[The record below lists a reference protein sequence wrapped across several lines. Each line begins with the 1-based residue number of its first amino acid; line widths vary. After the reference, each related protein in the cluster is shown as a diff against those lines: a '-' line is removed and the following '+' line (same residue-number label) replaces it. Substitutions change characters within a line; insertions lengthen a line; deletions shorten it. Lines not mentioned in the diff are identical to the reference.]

1 MPQLHSGCG
10 LPIISLVQLA
20 SLFSPEKVDRLRVFI
35 RERRRVLIRTA
46 IVIAILIGIRLLLPP
61 LIERGVAY
69 GSRYYLGLPARID
82 KVELSLLKGK
92 IALQGVNVASVPDQV
107 TPLKAALNLPIID
120 PSSALFHCQRIS
132 VRLAW
137 LSLLKKTVRFTEVS
151 IDSPSVHLLREE
163 GGLIDPL
170 SHAKPLSP
178 PPKPEKKET
187 VKAPE
192 KPSSKPW
199 AIVINH
205 FALRSPNLL
214 ILDPALG
221 KNLLEFSLQQFTLE
235 DLSVRGSDLGLGAV
249 RIQGTVLRV
258 QKDLLLA
265 GQSAGGTPPKDSS
278 KTTSTQNP
286 KASSDSSTIGYQV
299 KKIDIAHTKF
309 TWITKEGPLDVMIT
323 LKASNVTA
331 DQGKTFPISLALE
344 IANGTIGL
352 DGDVGILPPSYS
364 GKFTWSNLPIPP
376 LLLASL
382 PELAAWLR
390 SADSSGE
397 LKIDTDI
404 PGFRGPPSIRISG
417 RTTTDSLSISDPGNK
432 ELSFGWKQLEVVMN
446 EAVIPIPNGAKSLPP
461 TKLDFALIRLVDPK
475 INYTHPA
482 TALNALL
489 GSSSS
494 STSTNAPNVSN
505 ATSASMSN
513 SPAPASSGSSPVEA
527 KIAQLEL
534 TGGSIEVNNTT
545 VQPAAVSTLSGLT
558 ISLQAVN
565 YPDPSVDKISIQ
577 AILPTNS
584 MLSIDGTLKPG
595 NVGNY
600 TVSLKSLD
608 LPPFSPYAGAA
619 GASLDS
625 GQISVTTKLNTQG
638 SLMQID
644 SDLVLN
650 RFGIS
655 LRDPSSFTR
664 MFGVPIDLT
673 IALLSD
679 PSGDIKLTVP
689 LRVDEK
695 GSTVSFGPVIASAL
709 KSAIL
714 GAISTPLK
722 LLGGSFGGKSASG
735 PGTFSITPITSPA
748 GSPDLDPSASGRVEG
763 LVKLLAQRPAMGL
776 MLRGRTS
783 TDDRPLVAEQL
794 LFEQVKQGKGL
805 PELAGTGFFDHLKM
819 KQILSRRN
827 KDKSASVS
835 VKDQPLF
842 NRYLAAV
849 EIPEDR
855 LDTLAK
861 LRAEKVRE
869 MLVAKGV
876 SAARISIGNR
886 EAVGEGGVVIS
897 FLPQHGASS
906 ASK

>member
-1 MPQLHSGCG
+1 M
-10 LPIISLVQLA
+10 
-20 SLFSPEKVDRLRVFI
+20 DRLRVFI

-46 IVIAILIGIRLLLPP
+46 IVIAILIGIRLLLPS

-69 GSRYYLGLPARID
+69 GSRYYLGLPARIN

-92 IALQGVNVASVPDQV
+92 IALEGVNVASVPDQV
-107 TPLKAALNLPIID
+107 TPLKAALNPPLID
-120 PSSALFHCQRIS
+120 PSSTLIHCQRIS

-178 PPKPEKKET
+178 PPKKEIKET

-214 ILDPALG
+214 IVDPALG

-235 DLSVRGSDLGLGAV
+235 DLSVRGSDLGLGTV
-249 RIQGTVLRV
+249 GIQGTVLRV

-265 GQSAGGTPPKDSS
+265 GQSAAGTPPKASS

-286 KASSDSSTIGYQV
+286 KASADSSAIGYQV

-397 LKIDTDI
+397 LRIDTDI
-404 PGFRGPPSIRISG
+404 PGFRGPPSIRLSG

-446 EAVIPIPNGAKSLPP
+446 EAVIPIPNGAKSLPA

-494 STSTNAPNVSN
+494 TNDASYNVSN

-513 SPAPASSGSSPVEA
+513 PPAPASSGSSPVEA

-545 VQPAAVSTLSGLT
+545 VQPTAVSTISGLS
-558 ISLQAVN
+558 ISLQGVN

-595 NVGNY
+595 NVGSY

-638 SLMQID
+638 SIMQID

-722 LLGGSFGGKSASG
+722 LLGGSFEGKSASD
-735 PGTFSITPITSPA
+735 PGTFSITPIKSPA

-763 LVKLLAQRPAMGL
+763 LVKLLAQRPSMGL

-805 PELAGTGFFDHLKM
+805 PELAGTGFFDHLKI
-819 KQILSRRN
+819 KQLLSRRN

-869 MLVAKGV
+869 MLIAKGV

-897 FLPQHGASS
+897 FLPQHGAPS

>member
-1 MPQLHSGCG
+1 
-10 LPIISLVQLA
+10 
-20 SLFSPEKVDRLRVFI
+20 
-35 RERRRVLIRTA
+35 
-46 IVIAILIGIRLLLPP
+46 
-61 LIERGVAY
+61 
-69 GSRYYLGLPARID
+69 
-82 KVELSLLKGK
+82 
-92 IALQGVNVASVPDQV
+92 
-107 TPLKAALNLPIID
+107 
-120 PSSALFHCQRIS
+120 
-132 VRLAW
+132 
-137 LSLLKKTVRFTEVS
+137 
-151 IDSPSVHLLREE
+151 
-163 GGLIDPL
+163 
-170 SHAKPLSP
+170 
-178 PPKPEKKET
+178 
-187 VKAPE
+187 
-192 KPSSKPW
+192 
-199 AIVINH
+199 
-205 FALRSPNLL
+205 
-214 ILDPALG
+214 
-221 KNLLEFSLQQFTLE
+221 
-235 DLSVRGSDLGLGAV
+235 
-249 RIQGTVLRV
+249 
-258 QKDLLLA
+258 
-265 GQSAGGTPPKDSS
+265 
-278 KTTSTQNP
+278 
-286 KASSDSSTIGYQV
+286 
-299 KKIDIAHTKF
+299 
-309 TWITKEGPLDVMIT
+309 
-323 LKASNVTA
+323 
-331 DQGKTFPISLALE
+331 
-344 IANGTIGL
+344 
-352 DGDVGILPPSYS
+352 
-364 GKFTWSNLPIPP
+364 
-376 LLLASL
+376 
-382 PELAAWLR
+382 
-390 SADSSGE
+390 
-397 LKIDTDI
+397 
-404 PGFRGPPSIRISG
+404 
-417 RTTTDSLSISDPGNK
+417 
-432 ELSFGWKQLEVVMN
+432 
-446 EAVIPIPNGAKSLPP
+446 
-461 TKLDFALIRLVDPK
+461 
-475 INYTHPA
+475 
-482 TALNALL
+482 
-489 GSSSS
+489 
-494 STSTNAPNVSN
+494 
-505 ATSASMSN
+505 MSN
-513 SPAPASSGSSPVEA
+513 PPASASSGSSPVEA

-545 VQPAAVSTLSGLT
+545 VQPTAVSTINGLT
-558 ISLQAVN
+558 ISLQGVN

-819 KQILSRRN
+819 KQLLSRRN

-869 MLVAKGV
+869 MLIAKGV

-897 FLPQHGASS
+897 FLPQHGAPPV
-906 ASK
+906 SK

>member
-1 MPQLHSGCG
+1 
-10 LPIISLVQLA
+10 
-20 SLFSPEKVDRLRVFI
+20 
-35 RERRRVLIRTA
+35 
-46 IVIAILIGIRLLLPP
+46 
-61 LIERGVAY
+61 
-69 GSRYYLGLPARID
+69 
-82 KVELSLLKGK
+82 
-92 IALQGVNVASVPDQV
+92 
-107 TPLKAALNLPIID
+107 
-120 PSSALFHCQRIS
+120 
-132 VRLAW
+132 
-137 LSLLKKTVRFTEVS
+137 
-151 IDSPSVHLLREE
+151 
-163 GGLIDPL
+163 
-170 SHAKPLSP
+170 
-178 PPKPEKKET
+178 
-187 VKAPE
+187 
-192 KPSSKPW
+192 
-199 AIVINH
+199 
-205 FALRSPNLL
+205 
-214 ILDPALG
+214 
-221 KNLLEFSLQQFTLE
+221 
-235 DLSVRGSDLGLGAV
+235 
-249 RIQGTVLRV
+249 
-258 QKDLLLA
+258 
-265 GQSAGGTPPKDSS
+265 
-278 KTTSTQNP
+278 
-286 KASSDSSTIGYQV
+286 
-299 KKIDIAHTKF
+299 
-309 TWITKEGPLDVMIT
+309 
-323 LKASNVTA
+323 VTA

-364 GKFTWSNLPIPP
+364 GKFTWSNLPFPP

-382 PELAAWLR
+382 PELAVWLR

-397 LKIDTDI
+397 LRIDTDI
-404 PGFRGPPSIRISG
+404 PGFRGPPSIKISG
-417 RTTTDSLSISDPGNK
+417 RSTIESLSISDPGNK
-432 ELSFGWKQLEVVMN
+432 ELSFGWKQLEIVMN
-446 EAVIPIPNGAKSLPP
+446 EAVIPIPNGAKSLPA
-461 TKLDFALIRLVDPK
+461 TKLNFELIRLVEPT

-482 TALNALL
+482 SALNALL
-489 GSSSS
+489 GSSS
-494 STSTNAPNVSN
+494 TSN
-505 ATSASMSN
+505 ASNGTSASMSN
-513 SPAPASSGSSPVEA
+513 QPAPTSSGSSQVEA

-545 VQPAAVSTLSGLT
+545 VQPTAVSTISGLS
-558 ISLQAVN
+558 ISLQGVN

-625 GQISVTTKLNTQG
+625 GQISVTTKLSTQG

-748 GSPDLDPSASGRVEG
+748 GSPDLDSSASGRVEG

-776 MLRGRTS
+776 MLRGRSS

-805 PELAGTGFFDHLKM
+805 PELAGTGFFDHLKI

-835 VKDQPLF
+835 AKDQPLF

-876 SAARISIGNR
+876 NAARISIGNR

-897 FLPQHGASS
+897 FLPQHGALS

>member
-1 MPQLHSGCG
+1 
-10 LPIISLVQLA
+10 
-20 SLFSPEKVDRLRVFI
+20 VDCLRVFI

-46 IVIAILIGIRLLLPP
+46 IVISILIGIRLLIPP

-69 GSRYYLGLPARID
+69 GSRCYLGLPARID
-82 KVELSLLKGK
+82 KVDLSLLKGK
-92 IALQGVNVASVPDQV
+92 IALEGVNVASVPDQF
-107 TPLKAALNLPIID
+107 TPLKAALNPPLID
-120 PSSALFHCQRIS
+120 PSSALIHCQRIS

-137 LSLLKKTVRFTEVS
+137 LSLFKKTVRFTEVS

-178 PPKPEKKET
+178 PPKQENKET
-187 VKAPE
+187 VKAPA

-199 AIVINH
+199 AIVINQ

-249 RIQGTVLRV
+249 GIQGTVLRV

-265 GQSAGGTPPKDSS
+265 GQSAGGTAPKASS

-286 KASSDSSTIGYQV
+286 KASTDSSALGYRV

-364 GKFTWSNLPIPP
+364 GKLTWSNLPFPP

-382 PELAAWLR
+382 PEMAAWLH

-397 LKIDTDI
+397 LRIDTDI
-404 PGFRGPPSIRISG
+404 PGFRGPPSIRLSG

-432 ELSFGWKQLEVVMN
+432 ELSFGWKQLEIVMN
-446 EAVIPIPNGAKSLPP
+446 EAVIPIPNGAKSLPA

-489 GSSSS
+489 GSSS
-494 STSTNAPNVSN
+494 TTNAASTNASN
-505 ATSASMSN
+505 AISASMSN
-513 SPAPASSGSSPVEA
+513 PPAPTSSGSSPVEA

-545 VQPAAVSTLSGLT
+545 VQPTAVSTISGLS
-558 ISLQAVN
+558 ISLQGVN

-577 AILPTNS
+577 AIFPTNS
-584 MLSIDGTLKPG
+584 MLSIEGNLKPG
-595 NVGNY
+595 NVGSY

-608 LPPFSPYAGAA
+608 LPPFSPYAATA

-644 SDLVLN
+644 SDLILN

-714 GAISTPLK
+714 GAVSTPLK

-735 PGTFSITPITSPA
+735 PGTFSITPIKSPA
-748 GSPDLDPSASGRVEG
+748 GSPDLDSSASGRVEG

-805 PELAGTGFFDHLKM
+805 PELEGTGFLDHLKM
-819 KQILSRRN
+819 KQILSRRHQ
-827 KDKSASVS
+827 DKSASIS

-849 EIPEDR
+849 QIPEDR
-855 LDTLAK
+855 LDTVAR

-876 SAARISIGNR
+876 NAARISIGNR
-886 EAVGEGGVVIS
+886 EAVGEAGVVIS
-897 FLPQHGASS
+897 FLPQRGASS

>member
-1 MPQLHSGCG
+1 MLPPLHSGCG
-10 LPIISLVQLA
+10 LPIIFSVQRA
-20 SLFSPEKVDRLRVFI
+20 SLFSPAKVDRLRVFI

-46 IVIAILIGIRLLLPP
+46 IFITILIGIRLLIPP

-69 GSRYYLGLPARID
+69 GSRYYLGLPARIN

-92 IALQGVNVASVPDQV
+92 IALEGVNVASVPDQV
-107 TPLKAALNLPIID
+107 TPLKAALNPPLID
-120 PSSALFHCQRIS
+120 PSSALIHCQRIS

-137 LSLLKKTVRFTEVS
+137 LSLLKKTIRFTEVS

-163 GGLIDPL
+163 GGIIDPL

-178 PPKPEKKET
+178 PPKKEQNET
-187 VKAPE
+187 VKAPA
-192 KPSSKPW
+192 KSSSKPW
-199 AIVINH
+199 AIVIDQ

-249 RIQGTVLRV
+249 GIQGTVLRV

-265 GQSAGGTPPKDSS
+265 RPSAGGTAPKASS
-278 KTTSTQNP
+278 ETTSTQNP
-286 KASSDSSTIGYQV
+286 KTSTDSSALGYRV

-323 LKASNVTA
+323 LKASNLTA
-331 DQGKTFPISLALE
+331 DQGKTFPISLALQ

-364 GKFTWSNLPIPP
+364 GKFTWSNLPFPP

-382 PELAAWLR
+382 PELAVWLR

-397 LKIDTDI
+397 LKIDTDM
-404 PGFRGPPSIRISG
+404 PGFRGPPSIKLSG
-417 RTTTDSLSISDPGNK
+417 RSTIESLSISDPGNK

-446 EAVIPIPNGAKSLPP
+446 EAVIPIPNGAKSMPA

-494 STSTNAPNVSN
+494 TNASNGSN
-505 ATSASMSN
+505 ATSASMTN
-513 SPAPASSGSSPVEA
+513 PPAPASSGSSPVEA

-534 TGGSIEVNNTT
+534 TGGSIKVNNTT
-545 VQPAAVSTLSGLT
+545 VQPTAVSTISGLT
-558 ISLQAVN
+558 ISLQGVN

-584 MLSIDGTLKPG
+584 MLSIDGSLKPG
-595 NVGNY
+595 NVGSY
-600 TVSLKSLD
+600 TVSLKSLN

-695 GSTVSFGPVIASAL
+695 GSTVSFGPVITSAL

-722 LLGGSFGGKSASG
+722 LLGVSFGGKLVCG
-735 PGTFSITPITSPA
+735 PGTFSITPIKSPA
-748 GSPDLDPSASGRVEG
+748 GSPDLDSSASGRVEG

-855 LDTLAK
+855 LDTLAR

-869 MLVAKGV
+869 MLIARGV
-876 SAARISIGNR
+876 NAARISIGNR

-897 FLPQHGASS
+897 FLPQHGAPPV
-906 ASK
+906 SK

>member
-1 MPQLHSGCG
+1 M
-10 LPIISLVQLA
+10 
-20 SLFSPEKVDRLRVFI
+20 DRLRVFI

-46 IVIAILIGIRLLLPP
+46 IFIAILIGIRLLLPP
-61 LIERGVAY
+61 LIVRGVAY

-82 KVELSLLKGK
+82 KVDLSLIKGK
-92 IALQGVNVASVPDQV
+92 IALEGVNVASEPDHFS
-107 TPLKAALNLPIID
+107 PIKAALNPPLID
-120 PSSALFHCQRIS
+120 PSSALIHCQRIS

-151 IDSPSVHLLREE
+151 IDSPSVRLLREE

-178 PPKPEKKET
+178 PSKRET
-187 VKAPE
+187 GKAPA

-199 AIVINH
+199 AIVIDQ
-205 FALRSPNLL
+205 FALRSPHLL

-221 KNLLEFSLQQFTLE
+221 KNLLEFSLQQFTLD

-249 RIQGTVLRV
+249 GIQGTVLRV

-265 GQSAGGTPPKDSS
+265 RPSAGGTAPKASS
-278 KTTSTQNP
+278 ETASTQNP
-286 KASSDSSTIGYQV
+286 KPSTDSSALGYRV
-299 KKIDIAHTKF
+299 KKIDIAHTRF

-323 LKASNVTA
+323 LKAANVTA

-364 GKFTWSNLPIPP
+364 GKFTWSNLPFPP

-382 PELAAWLR
+382 PELAVWLR

-404 PGFRGPPSIRISG
+404 PGLRGLPSIRLSG
-417 RTTTDSLSISDPGNK
+417 RSTIESLSISDPGNK
-432 ELSFGWKQLEVVMN
+432 ELFLGWKQLEIVMN
-446 EAVIPIPNGAKSLPP
+446 EAVIPIPNGAKSLPA
-461 TKLDFALIRLVDPK
+461 TKLNVALIRLVDPK

-482 TALNALL
+482 SALNALL

-494 STSTNAPNVSN
+494 SNATTSNVSN
-505 ATSASMSN
+505 AASASMSN
-513 SPAPASSGSSPVEA
+513 PPAPTSSGSSPVEA

-545 VQPAAVSTLSGLT
+545 VQPTAVSTISGLS
-558 ISLQAVN
+558 ISLQGVN

-584 MLSIDGTLKPG
+584 MLSIDGNLKPG
-595 NVGNY
+595 NVGSY
-600 TVSLKSLD
+600 TVALKSLD
-608 LPPFSPYAGAA
+608 LPPFSPYAATA

-625 GQISVTTKLNTQG
+625 GQVSVTTKLNTQG

-644 SDLVLN
+644 SDLVLS

-655 LRDPSSFTR
+655 LRDPNSFTK
-664 MFGVPIDLT
+664 MFGVPIDFA

-714 GAISTPLK
+714 GAVSTPLK

-735 PGTFSITPITSPA
+735 PGTFTITPIKSPA
-748 GSPDLDPSASGRVEG
+748 GSPDLDSSASGRVEG

-805 PELAGTGFFDHLKM
+805 PELEGTGFLDHLKIR
-819 KQILSRRN
+819 QILSRRHQ
-827 KDKSASVS
+827 DKSASVS

-861 LRAEKVRE
+861 LRAEKVRD

-876 SAARISIGNR
+876 NAARISIGNR
-886 EAVGEGGVVIS
+886 EAVGEAGVVIS
-897 FLPQHGASS
+897 FLAQRGAPS

>member
-1 MPQLHSGCG
+1 
-10 LPIISLVQLA
+10 
-20 SLFSPEKVDRLRVFI
+20 VDRLRVFI

-107 TPLKAALNLPIID
+107 TPLKAALNPPLIE

-178 PPKPEKKET
+178 SPKQEIKET
-187 VKAPE
+187 VKAPA

-199 AIVINH
+199 AIVINQ

-235 DLSVRGSDLGLGAV
+235 DLSVHGSDLGLGAV
-249 RIQGTVLRV
+249 GIQGTELRV

-265 GQSAGGTPPKDSS
+265 GQSAGVTPPKASS

-286 KASSDSSTIGYQV
+286 KASADSSAIGYQV

-309 TWITKEGPLDVMIT
+309 IWITKEGPLDVMIT

-331 DQGKTFPISLALE
+331 EQGKTFPISLALE

-376 LLLASL
+376 LVLASL
-382 PELAAWLR
+382 PEMAAWLR

-397 LKIDTDI
+397 LRIDTDI
-404 PGFRGPPSIRISG
+404 PGFRGPPSIRLSG

-446 EAVIPIPNGAKSLPP
+446 EAVIPIPNGAKTLPA
-461 TKLDFALIRLVDPK
+461 TKLDFALIKLVDPK
-475 INYTHPA
+475 MNYTHPA

-494 STSTNAPNVSN
+494 TNAASSN
-505 ATSASMSN
+505 ASNGTSASMTN
-513 SPAPASSGSSPVEA
+513 PPAPPSSGSSPVEA

-545 VQPAAVSTLSGLT
+545 VQPAAVSTISGLS
-558 ISLQAVN
+558 ISLQGVN

-595 NVGNY
+595 NVGSY

-644 SDLVLN
+644 SDMVLN

-735 PGTFSITPITSPA
+735 PGTFSITPIKSPA

-869 MLVAKGV
+869 LLVAKGV
-876 SAARISIGNR
+876 NAARISIGNR
-886 EAVGEGGVVIS
+886 DAVGEGGVVIS
-897 FLPQHGASS
+897 FLPQHGVPS

>member
-1 MPQLHSGCG
+1 M
-10 LPIISLVQLA
+10 
-20 SLFSPEKVDRLRVFI
+20 DRLRVFI

-92 IALQGVNVASVPDQV
+92 IALEGVNVGSVPDQV
-107 TPLKAALNLPIID
+107 TPLKAALKPPIID

-137 LSLLKKTVRFTEVS
+137 LSLLKKTVRFTEVF
-151 IDSPSVHLLREE
+151 IDSPSVHLLRED

-178 PPKPEKKET
+178 PPKQENKET
-187 VKAPE
+187 VRAPE
-192 KPSSKPW
+192 KPASKPW
-199 AIVINH
+199 AIVINQ
-205 FALRSPNLL
+205 FALRSPHLL

-249 RIQGTVLRV
+249 GIQGTVLRV
-258 QKDLLLA
+258 QKELLLA
-265 GQSAGGTPPKDSS
+265 GQSVGGTAPKASS

-286 KASSDSSTIGYQV
+286 KASADSSAIGYQV

-364 GKFTWSNLPIPP
+364 GKFTWSNLPFPP

-382 PELAAWLR
+382 PELSAWLR

-397 LKIDTDI
+397 LRIDTDI
-404 PGFRGPPSIRISG
+404 LGFRGPPSIRLSG

-446 EAVIPIPNGAKSLPP
+446 EAVIPIPNGAKSLPA

-482 TALNALL
+482 TPLNALL

-494 STSTNAPNVSN
+494 SNASNGSNASN

-513 SPAPASSGSSPVEA
+513 PPAPPSSGSSPVEA

-545 VQPAAVSTLSGLT
+545 VQPTAVSTINGLT
-558 ISLQAVN
+558 ISLQGVN

-595 NVGNY
+595 NVGSY

-735 PGTFSITPITSPA
+735 PGTFSITPIKSPA

-763 LVKLLAQRPAMGL
+763 LVKLLAQRPSMGL
-776 MLRGRTS
+776 MLRGRAS

-805 PELAGTGFFDHLKM
+805 PELAGTGFFDHLKI
-819 KQILSRRN
+819 KQLLSRRN
-827 KDKSASVS
+827 KDKSASVP

-869 MLVAKGV
+869 MLIAKGV

-897 FLPQHGASS
+897 FLPQHGAPPV
-906 ASK
+906 SK

>member
-1 MPQLHSGCG
+1 
-10 LPIISLVQLA
+10 
-20 SLFSPEKVDRLRVFI
+20 VDRLRVFI

-92 IALQGVNVASVPDQV
+92 IALEGVNVASVPDQV
-107 TPLKAALNLPIID
+107 TPLKAALNPPIID

-178 PPKPEKKET
+178 PPKKENKET
-187 VKAPE
+187 INAPA

-199 AIVINH
+199 AIVIDQ
-205 FALRSPNLL
+205 FALRSPNLI

-221 KNLLEFSLQQFTLE
+221 KNLVEFSLQQFTLD

-249 RIQGTVLRV
+249 GIQGTVLRV

-265 GQSAGGTPPKDSS
+265 GQSAGGTAPKASS
-278 KTTSTQNP
+278 KTTSTRNP
-286 KASSDSSTIGYQV
+286 KASADSSALGYRV

-309 TWITKEGPLDVMIT
+309 TWITKEGPLDVIIT

-364 GKFTWSNLPIPP
+364 GKFTWSNLPFPP

-382 PELAAWLR
+382 PELAVWLR

-397 LKIDTDI
+397 LRIETDI
-404 PGFRGPPSIRISG
+404 PGFCGPPSIKLSG
-417 RTTTDSLSISDPGNK
+417 RSTIESLSISDPVNK
-432 ELSFGWKQLEVVMN
+432 ELSLGWKQLEIVMN
-446 EAVIPIPNGAKSLPP
+446 EAVIPIPNGAKSLPA
-461 TKLDFALIRLVDPK
+461 TKLNFALIRLVDPK

-482 TALNALL
+482 SALNALL

-494 STSTNAPNVSN
+494 TNAASSNVSN
-505 ATSASMSN
+505 ASNPPSASMTN
-513 SPAPASSGSSPVEA
+513 PPAPASSGSSPVEA

-545 VQPAAVSTLSGLT
+545 VQPTAVSTISGLS
-558 ISLQAVN
+558 ISLQGVN
-565 YPDPSVDKISIQ
+565 YPDPSVDEISIQ

-595 NVGNY
+595 NVGSY

-722 LLGGSFGGKSASG
+722 LLGGSFGGKSASS

-748 GSPDLDPSASGRVEG
+748 GSPELDPSASGRVEG
-763 LVKLLAQRPAMGL
+763 LAKLLAQRPAMGL

-805 PELAGTGFFDHLKM
+805 PELGGTVFFDHLKI

-835 VKDQPLF
+835 AKDQPLF

-876 SAARISIGNR
+876 KAARISIGNR
-886 EAVGEGGVVIS
+886 EAVGEQGVVIS
-897 FLPQHGASS
+897 FLSQHGGSS

>member
-1 MPQLHSGCG
+1 
-10 LPIISLVQLA
+10 
-20 SLFSPEKVDRLRVFI
+20 VDRLRVFI

-46 IVIAILIGIRLLLPP
+46 IFITILIGIRLLIPP

-82 KVELSLLKGK
+82 KVDLSLLKGK
-92 IALQGVNVASVPDQV
+92 IALEGVNVASVPDQF
-107 TPLKAALNLPIID
+107 TPIKAALNPPLID
-120 PSSALFHCQRIS
+120 PSSALIHCQRIS

-137 LSLLKKTVRFTEVS
+137 LSLLKKTIRFTEVS

-163 GGLIDPL
+163 GGIIDPL

-178 PPKPEKKET
+178 PPKKEKNET
-187 VKAPE
+187 VKAPA
-192 KPSSKPW
+192 KSSSKPW
-199 AIVINH
+199 AIVIDQ

-249 RIQGTVLRV
+249 GIQGTVLRV

-265 GQSAGGTPPKDSS
+265 RPSACGTAPKASS
-278 KTTSTQNP
+278 ETTSTQNP
-286 KASSDSSTIGYQV
+286 KTSTDSSALGYRV

-331 DQGKTFPISLALE
+331 DQGKTFPISLALQ

-352 DGDVGILPPSYS
+352 DGDVGNLPPSYS
-364 GKFTWSNLPIPP
+364 GKFTWSNLPFPP

-382 PELAAWLR
+382 PELAVWLR

-397 LKIDTDI
+397 LKIDTDM
-404 PGFRGPPSIRISG
+404 PGFRGPPSIKLSG
-417 RTTTDSLSISDPGNK
+417 RSTIESLSISDPGNK

-446 EAVIPIPNGAKSLPP
+446 EAVIPIPNGAKSMPA
-461 TKLDFALIRLVDPK
+461 TKLDFALIKLVDPK

-482 TALNALL
+482 TALNSLL

-494 STSTNAPNVSN
+494 SNAASSNVSNASN

-513 SPAPASSGSSPVEA
+513 PPAPASSGSSPVEA

-534 TGGSIEVNNTT
+534 IGGSIEVNNTT
-545 VQPAAVSTLSGLT
+545 VQPTAVSAISGLS
-558 ISLQAVN
+558 ISLQGVN

-595 NVGNY
+595 NVGSY
-600 TVSLKSLD
+600 TLSLKSLD

-619 GASLDS
+619 GASIDS

-679 PSGDIKLTVP
+679 PSGDIKFTVP
-689 LRVDEK
+689 LRFDEK

-714 GAISTPLK
+714 GAVSTPLK

-735 PGTFSITPITSPA
+735 PGTFTVTPITSPV
-748 GSPDLDPSASGRVEG
+748 GSPDLDSSASGRVEG

-783 TDDRPLVAEQL
+783 TDDRPLVAEQI

-805 PELAGTGFFDHLKM
+805 PELEGTGFFEHLKI
-819 KQILSRRN
+819 KQILSRRG

-842 NRYLAAV
+842 NRYLASV

-855 LDTLAK
+855 LDTLAR
-861 LRAEKVRE
+861 LRAEKLRG

-876 SAARISIGNR
+876 NAARISVGNR
-886 EAVGEGGVVIS
+886 EALGEAGVVIS
-897 FLPQHGASS
+897 FLPQHGAPPV
-906 ASK
+906 SK

>member
-1 MPQLHSGCG
+1 M
-10 LPIISLVQLA
+10 SLVQLA
-20 SLFSPEKVDRLRVFI
+20 SLFSPAKVDRLRVFI

-46 IVIAILIGIRLLLPP
+46 IVIAILIVIRLLIPP

-92 IALQGVNVASVPDQV
+92 IALEGVNVASVPDQV
-107 TPLKAALNLPIID
+107 TPLKAALNPPLID

-137 LSLLKKTVRFTEVS
+137 LSLLKKTARFTEVS

-178 PPKPEKKET
+178 PPKKENKET

-199 AIVINH
+199 AIVINQ

-249 RIQGTVLRV
+249 GIQGTVLRV

-265 GQSAGGTPPKDSS
+265 GQSAGGTAPKASS
-278 KTTSTQNP
+278 KTTSTQNS
-286 KASSDSSTIGYQV
+286 KTSADSSALGYRV

-309 TWITKEGPLDVMIT
+309 TWITKEGPLDVIIT

-364 GKFTWSNLPIPP
+364 GKFTWSNLPFPP

-382 PELAAWLR
+382 PEMAAWLR

-397 LKIDTDI
+397 LRIDTDI

-417 RTTTDSLSISDPGNK
+417 RSTIESLSISDPGNK
-432 ELSFGWKQLEVVMN
+432 ELSVGWKQLEVVMN
-446 EAVIPIPNGAKSLPP
+446 EAVIPIPNGAKSLPA

-494 STSTNAPNVSN
+494 TNASN

-513 SPAPASSGSSPVEA
+513 PPSPPSSGSSPVEA

-545 VQPAAVSTLSGLT
+545 VQPTAVSTVSGLS
-558 ISLQAVN
+558 ISLQGVN

-595 NVGNY
+595 NVGSY

-650 RFGIS
+650 SFGIS

-722 LLGGSFGGKSASG
+722 LLGGSFGGKSASS
-735 PGTFSITPITSPA
+735 PGTFSITPIKSPA
-748 GSPDLDPSASGRVEG
+748 GSPDLDSSASGRVEG

-794 LFEQVKQGKGL
+794 LFEQLKQGKGL
-805 PELAGTGFFDHLKM
+805 PELEGTGFLDHLKM
-819 KQILSRRN
+819 KQILSKRN
-827 KDKSASVS
+827 KDKSASIS

-842 NRYLAAV
+842 DRYLAAV
-849 EIPEDR
+849 QIPEDR
-855 LDTLAK
+855 LDTLAR
-861 LRAEKVRE
+861 LRAEKVRD

-876 SAARISIGNR
+876 NAARISIGNR

-897 FLPQHGASS
+897 FLPQRGSSS